1 MGVEQDGMP
10 SSIDAERSILGALLL
25 SNEHFYDDC
34 VDLRV
39 DDFSLDS
46 HRKIY
51 GAMNEILCG
60 DMEDVHMV
68 DIITLVEVLRKQRGG
83 MDAIGGTAYIM
94 SLTEGLPRRPSIN
107 EYVTIVREK
116 SRLRRLIHLSNRIRT
131 RAVNQN
137 ESYSTI
143 AADVQDQL
151 VIESAEAEDDEAV
164 RIGTVIPQVRKKIE
178 AGRKIVEGKTSGL
191 TWGLEKF
198 DGITRGAHEGE
209 MTVLA
214 GESGGFKTAFLVQM
228 MLANGREEVPSCL
241 HSIEM
246 RKDQVLNRCYP
257 AMGRFIK
264 ASHMRD
270 PRLMNLD
277 HMKELDRLEDEMKK
291 LPIWIDDKAQDI
303 RKVIARMRMM
313 RRKNKIKLFGID
325 YFQLI
330 SNSRAKTDI
339 ERYQQN
345 AMMLRDTMKNDLGD
359 CHLVVLSQFSKRKKG
374 RGGERSRDD
383 LYGGTALH
391 HAAHNV
397 IIISVE
403 SGKDKDP
410 GEYLKAELDIDKFRE
425 GGKRLHECQVDPDFL
440 RFQYPDPQNQPAF
453 GGMK

>member
-1 MGVEQDGMP
+1 MAEQDGMP
-10 SSIDAERSILGALLL
+10 SSIDAEKSILGSLLL

-39 DDFSLDS
+39 DDFSLES
-46 HRKIY
+46 HRRIY

-60 DMEDVHMV
+60 DMEDVHVV
-68 DIITLVEVLRKQRGG
+68 DIITLVEVLRKGRGG
-83 MDAIGGTAYIM
+83 IDAIGGTGYIL
-94 SLTEGLPRRPSIN
+94 SLTEGLPRRPSIL

-116 SRLRRLIHLSNRIRT
+116 SRLRRLIHLSHRIRG
-131 RAVNQN
+131 RAFSQS
-137 ESYSTI
+137 ETYSTI

-151 VIESAEAEDDEAV
+151 VTESAEAEDDEAV
-164 RIGTVIPQVRKKIE
+164 SIGSVIPQVRAQVE
-178 AGRKIVEGKTSGL
+178 AGRKIVEGKTAGL

-198 DGITRGAHEGE
+198 DALTHGAHDGE

-228 MLANGREEVPSCL
+228 FLANGREGVPSCL

-246 RKDQVLNRCYP
+246 RRDKVTRRFFP
-257 AMGRFIK
+257 AMSDFVK
-264 ASHMRD
+264 STHMRD

-277 HMKELDRLEDEMKK
+277 HLKEMDRLSAEMAK

-313 RRKNKIKLFGID
+313 RRKKKIKLFGLD

-339 ERYQQN
+339 ERYQAN

-359 CHLVVLSQFSKRKKG
+359 CHLVVLSQFSKNKG
-374 RGGERSRDD
+374 RGAKSTRSRDD

-391 HAAHNV
+391 HAAQNV
-397 IIISVE
+397 IIITVE

-410 GEYLKAELDIDKFRE
+410 GEYLKAELDIDKMRE

-440 RFQYPDPQNQPAF
+440 RFQYPDPHNQSAF